1 MQRSTSILF
10 LLTFG
15 LTLGA
20 CAPEPSP
27 VPASTA
33 ASAAPEPPTP
43 PNVLF
48 VVWDTSRADR
58 MSVHGYEK
66 PTTPFLD
73 EWAQGARV
81 FDDCI
86 AVGSSTV
93 PSHAGMFT
101 GKLPSE
107 HGANNSYPHLH
118 NRHVTLAEIFHVAG
132 YRTYS
137 FTENPHLGT
146 EKNFVQGFDL
156 SEHPWD
162 DDHKDEA
169 FKILRDKTNPSDK
182 SSELAAK
189 ILKAE
194 RRAKVQGAEIDR
206 TLGPWALKAA
216 GELAEKSLV
225 EWLDEG
231 DSERPFFA
239 FLNYMEAHRPFIPP
253 VEYRRKFM
261 SEDQVAQS
269 YAADRSW
276 TTMWSYTMGMH
287 DYSPEDLDVMA
298 LTYDACIY
306 ELDQLFKGLIES
318 LDAKGYLDNTVVV
331 LTGDHG
337 EHLGE
342 HHMLDHQYSL
352 YQGLVHVPMILWY
365 PPEVASGRSDQPVQ
379 NYDVFPTLL
388 ELAGLNPP
396 TGLKSRAVTLLEPDL
411 DRQRVAEYPSPFQQ
425 GLSAVSGRYGAEF
438 DSTPFDRTLRA
449 LYDGDKK
456 LIWGSDD
463 RHELY
468 DLAADPDET
477 TDLAQRELELVQVL
491 LVELD
496 RVITSLVFFGEAG
509 STPPPPLE
517 IDPAARDMLNQLLQ
531 DTGYAGLDEEDE
543 DSGK

>member
-1 MQRSTSILF
+1 MQRSTSIL
-10 LLTFG
+10 LLFA
-15 LTLGA
+15 LGA
-20 CAPEPSP
+20 CSPDPGPPSSTETAVEPAP
-27 VPASTA
+27 
-33 ASAAPEPPTP
+33 P

-73 EWAQGARV
+73 EWAQGGRV

-118 NRHVTLAEIFHVAG
+118 NRHVTLAELFHVAG

-146 EKNFVQGFDL
+146 EKNFVQGFDI

-162 DDHKDEA
+162 DDHKEA
-169 FKILRDKTNPSDK
+169 AFEILRNKINPKDK
-182 SSELAAK
+182 SSTLADK
-189 ILKAE
+189 ILEAE
-194 RRAKVQGAEIDR
+194 RRAKEHGAEVDR

-216 GELAEKSLV
+216 GELAESSLV
-225 EWLDEG
+225 EWLDDG
-231 DSERPFFA
+231 DPDQPFFA

-253 VEYRRKFM
+253 EEYRRKFM
-261 SEDQVAQS
+261 TGDQVVQS
-269 YAADRSW
+269 YVADRSW

-287 DYSPEDLDVMA
+287 DYSPEDLEVMA

-318 LDAKGYLDNTVVV
+318 LEERGYLDNTIVV

-365 PPEVASGRSDQPVQ
+365 PPEVAPGRIDQPVQ
-379 NYDVFPTLL
+379 NYDVYPTLL
-388 ELAGLNPP
+388 SLAGLSAPA
-396 TGLKSRAVTLLEPDL
+396 GLKSRAISLLDPDSS
-411 DRQRVAEYPSPFQQ
+411 RQRVAEYPSPFQQ
-425 GLSAVSGRYGAEF
+425 GISAVLGRYKDGF
-438 DSTPFDRTLRA
+438 DPTRYDRTLRA

-456 LIWGSDD
+456 FIWGSDD

-468 DLAADPDET
+468 DLALDPDET

-491 LVELD
+491 LIELD
-496 RVITSLVFFGEAG
+496 RVITSLIFFGEAG
-509 STPPPPLE
+509 SLPPPRLE
-517 IDPAARDMLNQLLQ
+517 IDPAERSLIDQMLI
-531 DTGYAGLDEEDE
+531 DTGYAGLGDDDE
-543 DSGK
+543 